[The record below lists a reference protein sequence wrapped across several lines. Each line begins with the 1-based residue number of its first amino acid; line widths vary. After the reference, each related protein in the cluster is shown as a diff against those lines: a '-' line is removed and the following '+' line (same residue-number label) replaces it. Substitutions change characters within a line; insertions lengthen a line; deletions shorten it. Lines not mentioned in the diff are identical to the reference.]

1 MSKDFETRFIWHNG
15 SFVPWQ
21 EAKVH
26 VMTNALHYGTGVF
39 EGIRAYWNSKQ
50 LYIFR
55 LQDHINRF
63 FNSIK
68 IYNFGIDFSKE
79 QISEGIKETLRKNE
93 LRTDVYIRPLAIKG
107 YGPIGLDVRKLK
119 TDVFIIAMPY
129 GKYFEKEG
137 IEVLVSS
144 WRRISSQTLPVLAKV
159 TGHYSNSVLAKL
171 DALNKGYDDAILLN
185 EEGKVCE
192 GTGENIMMVKDG
204 IIYTPP
210 ISAGILDGITRRSI
224 IEFAPDLGL
233 KVVEKDIDR
242 GELYTA
248 DELFFVGTAAEI
260 TPILKVDGRQ
270 IGDGK
275 VGPISKKLKNYFF
288 SVTQGKVDKYL
299 KWLEAVW

>member
-1 MSKDFETRFIWHNG
+1 MSKSFESSFIWQNG

-39 EGIRAYWNSKQ
+39 EGIRAYWNGKQ

-55 LQDHINRF
+55 LQDHVNRF

-68 IYNFGIDFSKE
+68 IYSFGIDFSKD

-129 GKYFEKEG
+129 GRYFEKEG

-159 TGHYSNSVLAKL
+159 TGHYSNSVLAKV

-275 VGPISKKLKNYFF
+275 VGPISKKLKEYFF

>member
-129 GKYFEKEG
+129 GRYFEKEG

-224 IEFAPDLGL
+224 MEFAPDLGL

-260 TPILKVDGRQ
+260 TPILKVDGRP

-275 VGPISKKLKNYFF
+275 VGPISKKLKDYFALI
-288 SVTQGKVDKYL
+288 TQGKVDKYL

>member
-1 MSKDFETRFIWHNG
+1 MSKSFEARFIWQNG

-39 EGIRAYWNSKQ
+39 EGIRAYWNGKQ
-50 LYIFR
+50 LYVFR
-55 LQDHINRF
+55 LQDHVNRF

-68 IYNFGIDFSKE
+68 IYGFGIDFSKD

-93 LRTDVYIRPLAIKG
+93 LRTDVYIRPIAIKG

-129 GKYFEKEG
+129 GRYFEKEG

-204 IIYTPP
+204 MIYTPP

-275 VGPISKKLKNYFF
+275 VGPISKKLKDYFF

>member
-1 MSKDFETRFIWHNG
+1 MSKSFETRFIWQNG

-39 EGIRAYWNSKQ
+39 EGIRAYWNGKQ
-50 LYIFR
+50 LYVFR
-55 LQDHINRF
+55 LQDHVNRF

-68 IYNFGIDFSKE
+68 IYGFGIDFSKD

-93 LRTDVYIRPLAIKG
+93 LRTDVYIRPIAIKG

-129 GKYFEKEG
+129 GRYFEKEG

-204 IIYTPP
+204 MIYTPP

-275 VGPISKKLKNYFF
+275 VGPISKKLKDYFF

>member
-1 MSKDFETRFIWHNG
+1 MSKSFETRFIWQNG

-39 EGIRAYWNSKQ
+39 EGIRAYWNGKQ
-50 LYIFR
+50 LYVFR
-55 LQDHINRF
+55 LQDHVNRF

-68 IYNFGIDFSKE
+68 IYSFGIDFSKD

-93 LRTDVYIRPLAIKG
+93 LRTDVYIRPIAIKG

-129 GKYFEKEG
+129 GRYFEKEG

-204 IIYTPP
+204 MIYTPP

-275 VGPISKKLKNYFF
+275 VGPISKKLKDYFF

>member
-1 MSKDFETRFIWHNG
+1 MSKTFETNFIWHNG
-15 SFVPWQ
+15 SIVPWQ
-21 EAKVH
+21 DAKVH
-26 VMTNALHYGTGVF
+26 VMTNGLHYGTGVF
-39 EGIRAYWNSKQ
+39 EGIRAYWNGKQ
-50 LYIFR
+50 LYVFR
-55 LQDHINRF
+55 LQDHVNRF

-68 IYNFGIDFSKE
+68 IYGFGIDFTKD

-93 LRTDVYIRPLAIKG
+93 LRTDVYIRPLAVKG

-119 TDVFIIAMPY
+119 TEVFIIAMPY
-129 GKYFEKEG
+129 GRYFEKEG

-144 WRRISSQTLPVLAKV
+144 WRRISPQTLPVIAKV

-171 DALNKGYDDAILLN
+171 DALNKGFDDAILLN

-204 IIYTPP
+204 VIYTPP

-248 DELFFVGTAAEI
+248 DELFFVGTAAEV

-275 VGPISKKLKNYFF
+275 VGPVSKKLKEYFF
-288 SVTQGKVDKYL
+288 SITQGKVDKYL

>member
-1 MSKDFETRFIWHNG
+1 MSKSFETRFIWQNG

-39 EGIRAYWNSKQ
+39 EGIRAYWNGKQ

-55 LQDHINRF
+55 LQDHVNRF

-68 IYNFGIDFSKE
+68 IYGFGIDFSKD

-93 LRTDVYIRPLAIKG
+93 LRTDVYIRPIAIKG

-129 GKYFEKEG
+129 GRYFEKEG

-275 VGPISKKLKNYFF
+275 VGPISKKLKDYFF

>member
-1 MSKDFETRFIWHNG
+1 MSKTFETNFIWHNG
-15 SFVPWQ
+15 SIVPWQ

-26 VMTNALHYGTGVF
+26 VMTNGLHYGTGVF
-39 EGIRAYWNSKQ
+39 EGIRAYWNGKQ
-50 LYIFR
+50 LYVFR
-55 LQDHINRF
+55 LQDHVNRF

-68 IYNFGIDFSKE
+68 IYDFGIDFTKD

-93 LRTDVYIRPLAIKG
+93 LKTDVYIRPLAVKG

-119 TDVFIIAMPY
+119 TEVFIITMPY
-129 GKYFEKEG
+129 GRYFEKEG

-144 WRRISSQTLPVLAKV
+144 WRRISSQTLPVIAKV

-171 DALNKGYDDAILLN
+171 DALNKGFDDAILLN

-204 IIYTPP
+204 VIYTPP

-224 IEFAPDLGL
+224 MEFAPDLGL

-248 DELFFVGTAAEI
+248 DELFFVGTAAEV

-270 IGDGK
+270 IGDGR
-275 VGPISKKLKNYFF
+275 VGPVSKKLKEYFF
-288 SVTQGKVDKYL
+288 SITQGKVDKYL

>member
-1 MSKDFETRFIWHNG
+1 MSKSFEARFIWQNG

-26 VMTNALHYGTGVF
+26 LMTNALHYGTGVF
-39 EGIRAYWNSKQ
+39 EGIRAYWNGKQ
-50 LYIFR
+50 LYVFR
-55 LQDHINRF
+55 LQDHVNRF

-68 IYNFGIDFSKE
+68 IYGFGIDFSKD

-129 GKYFEKEG
+129 GRYFEKEG

-275 VGPISKKLKNYFF
+275 VGPISKKLKDYFF

>member
-1 MSKDFETRFIWHNG
+1 MSKSFEARFIWQNG

-39 EGIRAYWNSKQ
+39 EGIRAYWNGKQ
-50 LYIFR
+50 LYVFR
-55 LQDHINRF
+55 LQDHVNRF

-68 IYNFGIDFSKE
+68 IYGFGIDFSKD

-129 GKYFEKEG
+129 GRYFEKEG

-275 VGPISKKLKNYFF
+275 VGPISKKLKDYFF

>member
-129 GKYFEKEG
+129 GRYFEKEG

-275 VGPISKKLKNYFF
+275 VGPISKKLKDYFF

>member
-1 MSKDFETRFIWHNG
+1 MSKSFESSFIWQNG

-39 EGIRAYWNSKQ
+39 EGIRAYWNGKQ

-55 LQDHINRF
+55 LQDHVNRF

-68 IYNFGIDFSKE
+68 IYNFGIDFSKD

-129 GKYFEKEG
+129 GRYFEKEG

-192 GTGENIMMVKDG
+192 GTGENIMMIKDG

-233 KVVEKDIDR
+233 KVIEKDIDR

-275 VGPISKKLKNYFF
+275 VGPISKKLKEYFF

>member
-1 MSKDFETRFIWHNG
+1 MSKSFEARFIWQNG

-39 EGIRAYWNSKQ
+39 EGIRAYWNGKQ
-50 LYIFR
+50 LYVFR
-55 LQDHINRF
+55 LQDHVNRF

-68 IYNFGIDFSKE
+68 IYGFGIDFSKD

-129 GKYFEKEG
+129 GRYFEKEG

-204 IIYTPP
+204 MIYTPP

-275 VGPISKKLKNYFF
+275 VGPISKKLKDYFF

>member
-1 MSKDFETRFIWHNG
+1 MSKSFETNYIWHNG
-15 SFVPWQ
+15 SMVPWQ
-21 EAKVH
+21 DAKVH

-39 EGIRAYWNSKQ
+39 EGIRAYWNGSQ
-50 LYIFR
+50 LYVFR
-55 LQDHINRF
+55 LKDHVNRF

-68 IYNFGIDFSKE
+68 IYGFGIDFSKDE
-79 QISEGIKETLRKNE
+79 ISEAIKETLRKNE
-93 LRTDVYIRPLAIKG
+93 LRTDVYIRPLAVKG

-119 TDVFIIAMPY
+119 TEVFIIAMPY
-129 GKYFEKEG
+129 GRYFEKEG
-137 IEVLVSS
+137 IEVIVSS
-144 WRRISSQTLPVLAKV
+144 WRRISSQTLPVIAKV
-159 TGHYSNSVLAKL
+159 TGHYSNSVLVKL

-204 IIYTPP
+204 VIYTPP
-210 ISAGILDGITRRSI
+210 ISAGILDGITRKSI
-224 IEFAPDLGL
+224 MEFAPDLGF

-260 TPILKVDGRQ
+260 TPILKVDGRPV
-270 IGDGK
+270 GDGK
-275 VGPISKKLKNYFF
+275 VGPISKKLKEYFL
-288 SVTQGKVDKYL
+288 SITQGKVDKYL

>member
-1 MSKDFETRFIWHNG
+1 MSKSFEARFIWQNG

-39 EGIRAYWNSKQ
+39 EGIRAYWNGKQ
-50 LYIFR
+50 LYVFR
-55 LQDHINRF
+55 LQDHVNRF

-68 IYNFGIDFSKE
+68 IYGFGIDFSKD

-93 LRTDVYIRPLAIKG
+93 LRTDVYIRPIAIKG

-129 GKYFEKEG
+129 GRYFEKEG

-275 VGPISKKLKNYFF
+275 VGPISKKLKDYFF

>member
-1 MSKDFETRFIWHNG
+1 MSKSFEAHFIWQNG

-39 EGIRAYWNSKQ
+39 EGIRAYWNGKQ
-50 LYIFR
+50 LYVFR
-55 LQDHINRF
+55 LQDHVNRF

-68 IYNFGIDFSKE
+68 IYGFGIDFSKD

-129 GKYFEKEG
+129 GRYFEKEG

-275 VGPISKKLKNYFF
+275 VGPISKKLKDYFF

>member
-1 MSKDFETRFIWHNG
+1 MSKSFETRFIWQNG

-39 EGIRAYWNSKQ
+39 EGIRAYWNGKQ
-50 LYIFR
+50 LYVFR
-55 LQDHINRF
+55 LQDHVNRF

-68 IYNFGIDFSKE
+68 IYGFGIDFSKD

-93 LRTDVYIRPLAIKG
+93 LRTDVYIRPIAIKG

-129 GKYFEKEG
+129 GRYFEKEG

-275 VGPISKKLKNYFF
+275 VGPISKKLKDYFF

>member
-1 MSKDFETRFIWHNG
+1 MSKTFETNFIWHNG
-15 SFVPWQ
+15 SIVPWQ
-21 EAKVH
+21 DAKVH
-26 VMTNALHYGTGVF
+26 VMTNGLHYGTGVF
-39 EGIRAYWNSKQ
+39 EGIRAYWNGKQ
-50 LYIFR
+50 LYVFR
-55 LQDHINRF
+55 LQDHVNRF

-68 IYNFGIDFSKE
+68 IYGFGIDFTKD

-93 LRTDVYIRPLAIKG
+93 LRTDVYIRPLAVKG

-119 TDVFIIAMPY
+119 TEVFIIAMPY
-129 GKYFEKEG
+129 GRYFEKEG

-144 WRRISSQTLPVLAKV
+144 WRRISSQTLPVIAKV

-171 DALNKGYDDAILLN
+171 DALNKGFDDAILLN

-192 GTGENIMMVKDG
+192 GTGENIMMVRDG
-204 IIYTPP
+204 VIYTPP

-248 DELFFVGTAAEI
+248 DELFFVGTAAEV

-275 VGPISKKLKNYFF
+275 VGPVSKKLKEYFF
-288 SVTQGKVDKYL
+288 SITQGKVDKYL

>member
-1 MSKDFETRFIWHNG
+1 MSKSFETNYIWHNG
-15 SFVPWQ
+15 SLVPW
-21 EAKVH
+21 EDAKVH
-26 VMTNALHYGTGVF
+26 VMTNGLHYGTGVF
-39 EGIRAYWNSKQ
+39 EGIRAYWNGKQ
-50 LYIFR
+50 LHVFR
-55 LQDHINRF
+55 LQDHVNRF

-68 IYNFGIDFSKE
+68 IYGFGIDFTKD

-93 LRTDVYIRPLAIKG
+93 LKTDVYIRPLAVKG

-119 TDVFIIAMPY
+119 TEVFIIAMPY
-129 GKYFEKEG
+129 GRYFEKEG
-137 IEVLVSS
+137 IDVIVSS
-144 WRRISSQTLPVLAKV
+144 WRRISSQTLPVIAKV
-159 TGHYSNSVLAKL
+159 TGHYSNSVLVKL
-171 DALNKGYDDAILLN
+171 DALNKGFDDAILLN

-204 IIYTPP
+204 VIYTPP

-270 IGDGK
+270 IGEGK
-275 VGPISKKLKNYFF
+275 VGPVSKKLKEYFF
-288 SVTQGKVDKYL
+288 SITQGKVDKYL